1 MNILIL
7 AKDGG
12 ASWAMDLSIVFPYI
26 ISFLTTL
33 ISGMALY
40 IAKKLY
46 DKNTELR
53 AQRKEANIKKE
64 MEREECEKARDKLTV
79 SQARRA
85 IRATMLEHL
94 NNGYVTVTDYDETEE
109 DFKAYEALGGDG
121 SLHHLHD
128 RWINLKIK
136 DEVSERSN

>member
-12 ASWAMDLSIVFPYI
+12 APWTMDLSIAFPYI

-40 IAKKLY
+40 ITKKLY

-53 AQRKEANIKKE
+53 EQRKTANLKREHASDVLMLATARKNIKEE
-64 MEREECEKARDKLTV
+64 MMEQRNK
-79 SQARRA
+79 
-85 IRATMLEHL
+85 
-94 NNGYVTVTDYDETEE
+94 GYVTTTEYE
-109 DFKAYEALGGDG
+109 EVEEAYNAYVDCGGNG
-121 SLHHLHD
+121 TLHHLHDD

-136 DEVSERSN
+136 DEISERGN

>member
-7 AKDGG
+7 AKDSGIP
-12 ASWAMDLSIVFPYI
+12 WAMDLSIVFPYI

-40 IAKKLY
+40 ITKKLY

-53 AQRKEANIKKE
+53 GQRKTANLKREHASDVLMLAMARKNIKEE
-64 MEREECEKARDKLTV
+64 MME
-79 SQARRA
+79 Q
-85 IRATMLEHL
+85 L
-94 NNGYVTVTDYDETEE
+94 NKGYVTTAEYEE
-109 DFKAYEALGGDG
+109 VEEAYNAYVDCGGNG
-121 SLHHLHD
+121 TLHHLHDD

-136 DEVSERSN
+136 DEISERGN

>member
-12 ASWAMDLSIVFPYI
+12 TPWAMDLSIVFPYI

-40 IAKKLY
+40 ITKKLY

-53 AQRKEANIKKE
+53 EQRKTANLKREHASDVLMLATARKNIKEE
-64 MEREECEKARDKLTV
+64 M
-79 SQARRA
+79 
-85 IRATMLEHL
+85 MEHL
-94 NNGYVTVTDYDETEE
+94 NKGYVTTAEYEE
-109 DFKAYEALGGDG
+109 VEEAYNAYVDCGGNG
-121 SLHHLHD
+121 TLHHLHD
-128 RWINLKIK
+128 DRWVNLKIK
-136 DEVSERSN
+136 DEISERGN